1 MDTTQLAARIS
12 QKTQIGGFVMGM
24 FKEAFEYYKKLKEDE
39 KQRKR
44 LINTKL
50 DYGHLQ
56 WMLDKAENNPDLM
69 IRVTLTD
76 GKKVEMLSKK
86 RKQSTSISDYING
99 EDDVLDIN

>member
-1 MDTTQLAARIS
+1 
-12 QKTQIGGFVMGM
+12 MGM

-50 DYGHLQ
+50 NYGHLQ

-99 EDDVLDIN
+99 EDDVLEIN

>member
-1 MDTTQLAARIS
+1 MSLLR
-12 QKTQIGGFVMGM
+12 
-24 FKEAFEYYKKLKEDE
+24 EAFEYYKKLKEDE

-69 IRVTLTD
+69 IRVTMKN
-76 GKKVEMLSKK
+76 GEKVEMLTKR
-86 RKQSTSISDYING
+86 RKQTTSLSDYING
-99 EDDVLDIN
+99 EDDVLELN

>member
-1 MDTTQLAARIS
+1 MSLLREVFD
-12 QKTQIGGFVMGM
+12 
-24 FKEAFEYYKKLKEDE
+24 YYKKLKEDE

-69 IRVTLTD
+69 IRVTMKN
-76 GKKVEMLSKK
+76 GEKVEMLTKK
-86 RKQSTSISDYING
+86 RKQTTSLSDYING
-99 EDDVLDIN
+99 EDDVLELN

>member
-1 MDTTQLAARIS
+1 
-12 QKTQIGGFVMGM
+12 MGM

-56 WMLDKAENNPDLM
+56 WMLDKADNNPDLM

-99 EDDVLDIN
+99 EDDVLEIN

>member
-1 MDTTQLAARIS
+1 
-12 QKTQIGGFVMGM
+12 
-24 FKEAFEYYKKLKEDE
+24 LKEDE

-44 LINTKL
+44 LVNTKL
-50 DYGHLQ
+50 DYGALQ

-76 GKKVEMLSKK
+76 GKKVEMLTKK

-99 EDDVLDIN
+99 EDDVLEIN

>member
-1 MDTTQLAARIS
+1 
-12 QKTQIGGFVMGM
+12 MGM

-69 IRVTLTD
+69 IRVTTKN
-76 GKKVEMLSKK
+76 GEKVEMLTKR
-86 RKQSTSISDYING
+86 RKQTTSLADYING
-99 EDDVLDIN
+99 KDDVLEIN

>member
-1 MDTTQLAARIS
+1 MSLLR
-12 QKTQIGGFVMGM
+12 
-24 FKEAFEYYKKLKEDE
+24 EAFEYYKKLKEDE

-69 IRVTLTD
+69 IRVTMKN
-76 GKKVEMLSKK
+76 GEKVEMLTKR
-86 RKQSTSISDYING
+86 RKQTTSLSDYING
-99 EDDVLDIN
+99 EDDVLDLN

>member
-1 MDTTQLAARIS
+1 
-12 QKTQIGGFVMGM
+12 MGM

-50 DYGHLQ
+50 NYGHLE

-69 IRVTLTD
+69 IRVTTRN
-76 GKKVEMLSKK
+76 GEKVEMLTKK
-86 RKQSTSISDYING
+86 RKQTTSLSDYING
-99 EDDVLDIN
+99 EDDVLEIN